1 MNKKTDNEK
10 TGAEVKKG
18 ASSEKKAV
26 PPKKKKKK
34 LLRTPSHMIRITMI
48 WVYVL
53 IIFMMTSPFITASFY
68 ITEDLNITTNRSE
81 AYLFYSTQ
89 EEVDTSAK
97 NMQKALDGLKDK
109 PVEADELD
117 EYQEEVLSVPTA
129 RYDWQYHPDEG
140 VDAKE
145 LISLI
150 EEGRNVDRRLYTDES
165 VKALNQAML
174 EAQKT
179 LCATVTITRS
189 ELELMFDGNV
199 NGADNGE
206 IGGLVTSV
214 LLIYMLV
221 FLPVIGFFITVFNKK
236 GHTKNVYGLICS
248 VGCLSIIMLMVYPF
262 VALGAVFTI
271 VAYIIL
277 FFLTGAGFYAKQQED
292 YIVKHPELETEF
304 TEKHPWFVRA
314 LINYKAVNMP
324 VTLTEKDKAYA
335 SAQNAKKHGRSR
347 K

>member
-1 MNKKTDNEK
+1 MSKKIEKPDNEIK
-10 TGAEVKKG
+10 NVQAQNAPK
-18 ASSEKKAV
+18 
-26 PPKKKKKK
+26 PKKKKKK
-34 LLRTPSHMIRITMI
+34 LLQTPANIIRVTMI

-68 ITEDLNITTNRSE
+68 ITEDLKITTSKAE

-89 EEVDTSAK
+89 QEVDTARD
-97 NMQKALDGLKDK
+97 NMQKAIDGLKTK
-109 PVEADELD
+109 PVDEKELD
-117 EYQEEVLSVPTA
+117 EYQEEVISVPTA

-150 EEGRNVDRRLYTDES
+150 EKGREIDRRLYTDES

-199 NGADNGE
+199 NGAESDQ

-221 FLPVIGFFITVFNKK
+221 LLPVIGFFITCFNKK
-236 GHTKNVYGLICS
+236 GHTKNVFGMICS
-248 VGCLSIIMLMVYPF
+248 VGCVCIIMFMVYPF
-262 VALGAVFTI
+262 VAIGAVFTI
-271 VAYIIL
+271 LADIVL
-277 FFLTGAGFYAKQQED
+277 FFLTAAGFYAKQQED
-292 YIVKHPELETEF
+292 YIVKHPELEAEF
-304 TEKHPWFVRA
+304 TEKHPMFVRA
-314 LINYKAVNMP
+314 LINYKSLNMP
-324 VTLTEKDKAYA
+324 VIVTEKDKAYA